1 MNVVVPYTNLHP
13 TTEFVLR
20 QYPVEYVDVSEPDAY
35 LGLLRRLWVEGAT
48 VIVVEHDVVPW
59 PGALEEVWNCP
70 CAWGSYSYHMHGG
83 IGIYHGFGC
92 TKLTAELMKQTP
104 RVWEPW
110 ASWNMLD
117 QKLFFAARAQGIEPH
132 HHRPPVTHLNDRH
145 Y

>member
-20 QYPVEYVDVSEPDAY
+20 PYRPTYIDVSETDGY
-35 LGLLRRLWVEGAT
+35 LKLLRSLWHQGET
-48 VIVVEHDVVPW
+48 VILVEHDVVPW
-59 PGALEEVWNCP
+59 PGALDEISHCP
-70 CAWGSYSYHMHGG
+70 CEWGSYSYHMHGG

-92 TKLTAELMKQTP
+92 TKLSAEMMRQTP
-104 RVWEPW
+104 EVWASW

-117 QKLFFAARAQGIEPH
+117 QKLLFHARSKGFEPH
-132 HHRPPVTHLNDRH
+132 THRPPVTHLNPNH